1 MSFTFAWWPILFLAP
16 LPLLIRFIKKQ
27 PKQSQLA
34 PLLNYSLPYFDV
46 AEQTSK
52 TSSHR
57 LAQWLIWIAL
67 LLAAARPQWLDNATT
82 PITRQGR
89 NMMIAVDLSGS
100 MQIPDMQWNGKQV
113 SRVTA
118 VRHLLGRFVNQRRGD
133 RLGLILFADHAYLQ
147 TPLTFDTTTVHQF
160 VEQMRQGL
168 VGNKTAI
175 GEAIGLAT
183 KELMKLPAKQRVLIL
198 MTDGQNTSGTIQPLA
213 AAHIAKVNHVVI
225 YTIGLGSTSFTQQ
238 TIFGPQTINPS
249 QDLDINLLKNIA
261 KMTGGEFFRA
271 SNSRALK
278 GIYQQLDKLVPIKGP
293 KQYYRPPHELYF
305 WPLSIALLILLVMPL
320 GSFRPWRIN

>member
-1 MSFTFAWWPILFLAP
+1 MNFTFAWWPILFLVP
-16 LPLLIRFIKKQ
+16 VPLLIRFIIKQ
-27 PKQSQLA
+27 PKKSQVA
-34 PLLNYSLPYFDV
+34 PLVNYSLPYFEKV
-46 AEQTSK
+46 EQTQK
-52 TSSHR
+52 KSSHR
-57 LAQWLIWIAL
+57 FAQWLIWLAL
-67 LLAAARPQWLDNATT
+67 LIAAARPQWLDNATT
-82 PITRQGR
+82 PIIRQGR

-100 MQIPDMQWNGKQV
+100 MQIPDMQWNGQQV

-118 VRHLLGRFVNQRRGD
+118 VRHLLGHFVNHRKGD

-168 VGNKTAI
+168 VGNQTAI

-213 AAHIAKVNHVVI
+213 ATRIAKANHVVI

-238 TIFGPQTINPS
+238 TIFGPQTVNPS
-249 QDLDINLLKNIA
+249 QDLDITLLKRIA

-271 SNSRALK
+271 SNSQTLK
-278 GIYQQLDKLVPIKGP
+278 SIYQQLDKLVPIKGP

-305 WPLSIALLILLVMPL
+305 WPLAFALLILFIMPL
-320 GSFRPWRIN
+320 GSLRPRRIS